1 MEPCALCSIKDSIID
16 DIKGELEVL
25 KIKYSNL
32 LLLTNADTP
41 IYSQDATTFHES
53 KYPASGYD

>member
-1 MEPCALCSIKDSIID
+1 MESCALCSVKDSIIE

-32 LLLTNADTP
+32 LLLTNADAP

-53 KYPASGYD
+53 KYPAAGYD

>member
-1 MEPCALCSIKDSIID
+1 MESCALCSVKDSIIE

-32 LLLTNADTP
+32 LLLTNADIP

-53 KYPASGYD
+53 KYPAAGYD